1 MICLWS
7 QTALLM
13 PKIYCSEQGPKQ
25 ASMCVGTERSLKG
38 NTRQQPR
45 VTGGRITGELFS
57 FTRVSIFYLDFL
69 ISTVN
74 MYCFDDND
82 FYVFF

>member
-7 QTALLM
+7 RTALLM
-13 PKIYCSEQGPKQ
+13 PKIHCSEQGPEQ

-38 NTRQQPR
+38 NTWQQPR
-45 VTGGRITGELFS
+45 ITGGRITGEVFS

-69 ISTVN
+69 MSTVN
-74 MYCFDDND
+74 MYCFYNND
-82 FYVFF
+82 V

>member
-74 MYCFDDND
+74 MYCFYDND
-82 FYVFF
+82 F